1 MWQGL
6 WIQVAASPEIA
17 ASHRAEGLCS
27 SCPQFL
33 VLLPIGWE
41 VGRDGS
47 TANLFLE
54 TCVAPA
60 PFIHPAQTVLFTK
73 ATHDNMPVLAKAGTA
88 HADTVWVLR
97 EIHCHSPVMSCF
109 CSRAARSPTCVA
121 HFVCPRSSAAAAH
134 AFARMY
140 VRNVSN
146 VSKRPFPKL
155 YSMFCS
161 TPSRASSNS

>member
-1 MWQGL
+1 L
-6 WIQVAASPEIA
+6 
-17 ASHRAEGLCS
+17 
-27 SCPQFL
+27 L
-33 VLLPIGWE
+33 VFLPIGRK

-47 TANLFLE
+47 TANLLLK
-54 TCVAPA
+54 TGMTPA
-60 PFIHPAQTVLFTK
+60 PFVHPAQTVLFAK
-73 ATHDNMPVLAKAGTA
+73 ATHQHMPVLANGGTA
-88 HADTVWVLR
+88 HADSIGVLR

-109 CSRAARSPTCVA
+109 CSRAARSPTCAA
-121 HFVCPRSSAAAAH
+121 HLVCPRSSAAAAH